1 MTIEHSALLLLVL
14 LLWLVSPIEAAEV
27 STYTGLPVPASVSSR
42 KGSAVLMLRD
52 ADGKPLVNATV
63 EYIQSTHDFLFG
75 VGMTSPRGRIPPS
88 IYERLKSVGVNY
100 ALPFM
105 TWAITEPTNG
115 SYDWNT
121 ADYLYRPREMQQ
133 LGYTLN
139 GHCMV
144 WFEPHSPWN
153 LPSYVR
159 SMSFKELKQ
168 AISRHIFTLVDHY
181 RGVMSYWTVNE
192 PTFSYS
198 DFFALTRTQWVEII
212 STAIEAVHKAD
223 PAAKVM
229 VNVIPADHQEIGYSP
244 HSILDALASQ
254 GVGFDVIGLE
264 LYSMPGFKYVPDAN
278 GYPSV
283 TWASSMLD
291 SYARYGR
298 PVILSE
304 VGVTETPSPDAQA
317 EWLRAFYS
325 MAFDKT
331 YVHGVT
337 WYFVD
342 DDPFLPGA
350 GLFPTTD
357 SSPRPIY
364 DAMADVIRERTT
376 RGVTHTNTS
385 GVARIDGYAGDY
397 LIKVSDGTVMTS
409 STVHITDGE
418 VTTLSIST
426 TVRTSHTTTLAGT
439 TQTASPVEPPTTLPQ
454 MHTTIIV
461 GVTAIAVGIFVAL
474 WRKLRK

>member
-1 MTIEHSALLLLVL
+1 
-14 LLWLVSPIEAAEV
+14 
-27 STYTGLPVPASVSSR
+27 
-42 KGSAVLMLRD
+42 
-52 ADGKPLVNATV
+52 
-63 EYIQSTHDFLFG
+63 
-75 VGMTSPRGRIPPS
+75 
-88 IYERLKSVGVNY
+88 
-100 ALPFM
+100 
-105 TWAITEPTNG
+105 
-115 SYDWNT
+115 
-121 ADYLYRPREMQQ
+121 
-133 LGYTLN
+133 
-139 GHCMV
+139 
-144 WFEPHSPWN
+144 
-153 LPSYVR
+153 
-159 SMSFKELKQ
+159 
-168 AISRHIFTLVDHY
+168 
-181 RGVMSYWTVNE
+181 
-192 PTFSYS
+192 
-198 DFFALTRTQWVEII
+198 
-212 STAIEAVHKAD
+212 
-223 PAAKVM
+223 
-229 VNVIPADHQEIGYSP
+229 
-244 HSILDALASQ
+244 
-254 GVGFDVIGLE
+254 
-264 LYSMPGFKYVPDAN
+264 
-278 GYPSV
+278 
-283 TWASSMLD
+283 
-291 SYARYGR
+291 
-298 PVILSE
+298 
-304 VGVTETPSPDAQA
+304 
-317 EWLRAFYS
+317 
-325 MAFDKT
+325 
-331 YVHGVT
+331 VT